1 MDPLAPDELRTL
13 LDENYLATFC
23 TTNPNGT
30 IQAVPVWYR
39 YDGKV
44 FWVMTGT
51 GMRKTKNLRLD
62 PRVSLSIVQT
72 KTETEPTRIALVYG
86 TATIHEPSLEEVKE
100 KGAWIFG
107 KYVDEEGVR
116 QRIDPIPDGAA
127 CIVEIKA
134 DKILSW
140 HP

>member
-30 IQAVPVWYR
+30 IHAVPVWYR
-39 YDGKV
+39 YDGDA
-44 FWVMTGT
+44 FWVLTGADT
-51 GMRKTKNLRLD
+51 RKTKNLRLD
-62 PRVSLSIVQT
+62 SPVSLSIVQT

-86 TATIHEPSLEEVKE
+86 RATIHDWSLDEVKA
-100 KGAWIFG
+100 KGAWIFS
-107 KYVDEEGVR
+107 KYVDEAGVR
-116 QRIDPIPDGAA
+116 QRIDPIPEGAA
-127 CIVEIKA
+127 SILEIKA
-134 DKILSW
+134 DKLLSW